1 MNSTDFEIEKEEFG
15 HKIEFDGQIDGTLSF
30 SLDELFEK
38 NNIEIKELINISQI
52 YVGYKYPEVTSS
64 YLIED
69 LDPLIDY
76 INQHGN
82 SYNALLAFK
91 NAISRFFPKCPLK
104 LEYYEDPEDSV
115 NTQLLL
121 TILFDGN
128 PDEASL
134 QLCLLESECPEIFEY
149 DFVVLDIE
157 FV

>member
-1 MNSTDFEIEKEEFG
+1 M
-15 HKIEFDGQIDGTLSF
+15 
-30 SLDELFEK
+30 
-38 NNIEIKELINISQI
+38 
-52 YVGYKYPEVTSS
+52 GYKYPEVTSS